1 MTRIRATCPDCG
13 EIDLQPADI
22 ELHIVRADDGEVGDG
37 SNYRF
42 SCPACTVL
50 VTKPADERIARLLA
64 TGGVEIS
71 IERDTVT
78 IARVDPAEEL
88 RRCHPEAPVGGPKLS
103 YDDLLDLHLALQGDA
118 WFSELARSVA

>member
-13 EIDLQPADI
+13 EVDLTPADI
-22 ELHIVRADDGEVGDG
+22 ELRIIRSEVGEVGEG

-42 SCPACTVL
+42 ACPTCTVL

-71 IERDTVT
+71 IDRAATAVQT
-78 IARVDPAEEL
+78 MDPAERVRL
-88 RRCHPEAPVGGPKLS
+88 SHPERPAAGPALTA
-103 YDDLLDLHLALQGDA
+103 DDLLDLHLRLQADD
-118 WFSELARSVA
+118 WFEELARGIA

>member
-13 EIDLQPADI
+13 EIDLQPSEI
-22 ELHIVRADDGEVGDG
+22 ELRIVRGDDGEVGDG

-42 SCPACTVL
+42 ACPTCTVL

-71 IERDTVT
+71 IERDAIALATVERT
-78 IARVDPAEEL
+78 AEVKAR
-88 RRCHPEAPVGGPKLS
+88 HPEAPAAGPAVS

-118 WFSELARSVA
+118 WFDELVRSVA